1 MASATRPVREAT
13 PSAAPSAPLPSRPL
27 SRERG
32 DTPLRVSD
40 GTTMD
45 SHLLPFI
52 LAGLCLLALSLFI
65 GGTLAVCSLL
75 VGAALGG
82 IHCHL
87 RGPYRGP

>member
-1 MASATRPVREAT
+1 
-13 PSAAPSAPLPSRPL
+13 
-27 SRERG
+27 
-32 DTPLRVSD
+32 
-40 GTTMD
+40 MD

-75 VGAALGG
+75 AGAALGG